1 MTISQ
6 LERFKC
12 RPEVRQGGL
21 PAYISP
27 VSEGPGGTSLGAG
40 SPSSTSRLAMRHAE
54 ARSCHTGRNHS
65 SAAPSYL
72 PILLRAGS
80 RASRGPVHTYART
93 HARTHGARGLKSGL
107 VGALALLRVP
117 SLVQALPGAAL
128 ALPECDRPAN
138 SPSLPQPPS
147 RTDLDLNTIIHFSH
161 KQLQRVTGHPR
172 IFFPALLQVTAH
184 RSGAAWEGRAACYP
198 FSLFPTLGIF
208 QRCPVMSASSV

>member
-1 MTISQ
+1 M
-6 LERFKC
+6 LK
-12 RPEVRQGGL
+12 PGL
-21 PAYISP
+21 ATWG
-27 VSEGPGGTSLGAG
+27 ET
-40 SPSSTSRLAMRHAE
+40 TSRQPHRPCP
-54 ARSCHTGRNHS
+54 SCCVQ
-65 SAAPSYL
+65 APE
-72 PILLRAGS
+72 P
-80 RASRGPVHTYART
+80 RGDPCTRMHVHM
-93 HARTHGARGLKSGL
+93 HARAHGTRGLKSGL

-138 SPSLPQPPS
+138 SPSRPQPPS

-184 RSGAAWEGRAACYP
+184 RSGAAWQGRAACYP
-198 FSLFPTLGIF
+198 FSFFLTLGIF